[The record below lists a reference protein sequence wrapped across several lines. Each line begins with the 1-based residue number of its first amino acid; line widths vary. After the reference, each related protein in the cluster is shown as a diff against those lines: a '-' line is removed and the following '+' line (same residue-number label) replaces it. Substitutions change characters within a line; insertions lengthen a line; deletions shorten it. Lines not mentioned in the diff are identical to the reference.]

1 MKIET
6 HCVAQL
12 VKSRKY
18 IILKGSG
25 YNSMRDAVRWYETK
39 SASRAWLR
47 RPLWQIPIEKKREK
61 REMIIS
67 AVVHL
72 SALMCGY
79 ETFVQL
85 LEYSRVREIGE
96 ERNTE
101 ILFVV
106 HLYHDD
112 TPS

>member
-1 MKIET
+1 MQSVDMKRKVRRT
-6 HCVAQL
+6 RDCV
-12 VKSRKY
+12 VRCDRFR
-18 IILKGSG
+18 LK
-25 YNSMRDAVRWYETK
+25 K
-39 SASRAWLR
+39 K
-47 RPLWQIPIEKKREK
+47 EKK
-61 REMIIS
+61 EMIIS